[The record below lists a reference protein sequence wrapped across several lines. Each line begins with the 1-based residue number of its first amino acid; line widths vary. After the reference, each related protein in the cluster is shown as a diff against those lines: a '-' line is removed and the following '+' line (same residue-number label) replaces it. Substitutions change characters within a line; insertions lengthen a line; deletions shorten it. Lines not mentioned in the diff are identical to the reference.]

1 MPRVLVIGDVIDDI
15 LVTPDGAI
23 RVDTDTQSQIFSS
36 PGGSGANFAAW
47 LASLGAEVDFVG
59 RVGRADIE
67 RHSVALR
74 NVGVTPHLQ
83 ADDLLETG
91 KIIVL
96 VQGDTRSFL
105 TDRGANQNLDVG
117 AIDKALLS
125 DALYVSG
132 YSVFDSEPEALLSLI
147 KDARKKGI
155 VMCDPGSAGF
165 IQDHGASRF
174 LNSLAGVSLL
184 VPSLQEGK
192 VLAGELAP
200 ELIGDSLSRNFD
212 QVVLTLGPQG
222 SIGFEKGK
230 RFVIEPTQVLAIDPT
245 GAGDA
250 FAAKLLAELLGGK
263 TLAQAQLAASRFAAL
278 ATTKSG
284 GRP

>member
-15 LVTPDGAI
+15 LVTPGREI
-23 RVDTDTQSQIFSS
+23 RIDTDTQSRIVSS

-47 LASLGAEVDFVG
+47 LASLGVEVDFVG

-67 RHSVALR
+67 RHSEALKKT
-74 NVGVTPHLQ
+74 GVTPHLQ
-83 ADDLLETG
+83 ADDLVETG
-91 KIIVL
+91 RIIVL

-105 TDRGANQNLDVG
+105 TDRGANQNLDVA
-117 AIDKALLS
+117 AIDKSLLS

-132 YSVFDSEPEALLSLI
+132 YSVFDSEPAALRSLI
-147 KDARKKGI
+147 KGARKKGI
-155 VMCDPGSAGF
+155 VICDPGSAGF
-165 IQDHGASRF
+165 IQDHGVSRF
-174 LNSLAGVSLL
+174 LNSIEGVSIL

-212 QVVLTLGPQG
+212 QVVLTLGAEG

-230 RFVIEPTQVLAIDPT
+230 RFVIEPTKVVATDPT

-250 FAAKLLAELLGGK
+250 FAAKLLAELLAGK
-263 TLAQAQLAASRFAAL
+263 TLAKAQLAASRFAAL

>member
-23 RVDTDTQSQIFSS
+23 RIDTDTLSQIVSS

-47 LASLGAEVDFVG
+47 LASLGIEVDFVG
-59 RVGRADIE
+59 RVGAADVK
-67 RHSVALR
+67 RHSEAL
-74 NVGVTPHLQ
+74 VKMGVTPHLQ
-83 ADDLLETG
+83 GDETKETG

-96 VQGDTRSFL
+96 VQGDSRSFL
-105 TDRGANQNLDVG
+105 TDRGANQNLDVA
-117 AIDKALLS
+117 AIDKELLA
-125 DALYVSG
+125 DALYISG
-132 YSVFDSEPEALLSLI
+132 YSVFDADPAALGSLI
-147 KDARKKGI
+147 KAANKKGI

-165 IQDHGASRF
+165 IQDHGVTKF
-174 LNSLAGVSLL
+174 LNSIQGVNLL

-212 QVVLTLGPQG
+212 RVVLTMGSKG
-222 SIGFEKGK
+222 SIGFEEGK
-230 RFVIEPTQVLAIDPT
+230 RFLVEPTKVAAVDPT

-250 FAAKLLAELLGGK
+250 FAAKLLAELLSGK
-263 TLAQAQLAASRFAAL
+263 TLAQAQIQASEFAAL
-278 ATTKSG
+278 ATTKPG

>member
-23 RVDTDTQSQIFSS
+23 RIDTDTLSQIVSS

-47 LASLGAEVDFVG
+47 LASLGIEVDFVG
-59 RVGRADIE
+59 RVGAADVK
-67 RHSVALR
+67 RHSEAL
-74 NVGVTPHLQ
+74 VQMGVTPHLQ
-83 ADDLLETG
+83 GDETKETG

-96 VQGDTRSFL
+96 VQGDSRSFL
-105 TDRGANQNLDVG
+105 TDRGANQNLDVA
-117 AIDKALLS
+117 AIDKELLA
-125 DALYVSG
+125 DALYISG
-132 YSVFDSEPEALLSLI
+132 YSVFDADPAALGSLI
-147 KDARKKGI
+147 KAANKKGI

-165 IQDHGASRF
+165 IQDHGVTKF
-174 LNSLAGVSLL
+174 LNSIQGVNLL

-212 QVVLTLGPQG
+212 RVVLTMGSKG
-222 SIGFEKGK
+222 SIGFEEGK
-230 RFVIEPTQVLAIDPT
+230 RFLVEPTKVAAVDPT

-250 FAAKLLAELLGGK
+250 FAAKLLAELLSGK
-263 TLAQAQLAASRFAAL
+263 TLAQAQIQASEFAAL
-278 ATTKSG
+278 ATTKPG

>member
-1 MPRVLVIGDVIDDI
+1 MSRVLVIGDVIDDV

-23 RVDTDTQSQIFSS
+23 RIDTDTKSQIVSS

-47 LASLGAEVDFVG
+47 LASLGVAVDFVG
-59 RVGRADIE
+59 RVGKMDIE
-67 RHSVALR
+67 RHSEALR
-74 NVGVTPHLQ
+74 KAGVTPHLQ

-91 KIIVL
+91 RIIVL

-117 AIDKALLS
+117 AVDKALLS
-125 DALYVSG
+125 DALYISG
-132 YSVFDSEPEALLSLI
+132 YSVFDSEPEALRSLI
-147 KDARKKGI
+147 KSARKKGI
-155 VMCDPGSAGF
+155 VICDPGSAGF
-165 IQDHGASRF
+165 IQDHGVSRF
-174 LNSLAGVSLL
+174 LNAIQGVSLL

-192 VLAGELAP
+192 VLSGELAP

-212 QVVLTLGPQG
+212 QVVLTLGSKG

-230 RFVIEPTQVLAIDPT
+230 RFLVEPTKVIATDPT

-250 FAAKLLAELLGGK
+250 FAAKLLAELLNGK
-263 TLAQAQLAASRFAAL
+263 TLAQAQLAASRFAAS